1 MAPAHLAAR
10 DPVQQRSHVR
20 VSSDVSIRPPLP
32 ARLANALGRRNSVSG
47 ATLLVCAL
55 VLLVTWP
62 QARYLGTRVVAHD
75 DPLLSIWRLEWLAHA
90 LLTDPTHLFDANIFY
105 PHVRTLA
112 YTDATLLEGLV
123 AAPWLWAHVN
133 PVFVYNVL
141 LFGGMV
147 LSGLGMFLLVRQLTG
162 NADAAL
168 VSAAIFAVA
177 PYRIAH
183 LMHLELQWTMWMP
196 LTLWALH
203 RVFDEGSIR
212 HGVMAGVF
220 LAMQLLSCVYY
231 GAFLAIIVAAFIP
244 LVALSQRG
252 RAKRVVIPLCVGAI
266 VPAVVALAYGT
277 LYVSN
282 VQVAGTRDAGE
293 VMSFSAYFASYITAP
308 SGNWLWGWTGGRFE
322 GDERHLFPGVVAVV
336 LALWSVAARRRR
348 RDVWVYLVITALAVE
363 LSLGLNGIVYRWLHD
378 HIWAL
383 AGFRAPARFGIL
395 AMCGLAV
402 LAGFGYESLQRMT
415 KAPRTALI
423 VVLVAIGVEC
433 SSSPVQLDEVPIRT
447 PDVYRFLGRS
457 DRGVVVELPIVEGY
471 LNPTYMFW
479 STKHW
484 HPLVNGYSGFRP
496 LDYAETLQRMQT
508 FPDDAAIARLRQL
521 DVRYIL
527 LHETYFQQKERTRL
541 LLALARRPELVAA
554 GSYRDWLGQTRVFE
568 LRPADPRSS
577 RLE

>member
-1 MAPAHLAAR
+1 M
-10 DPVQQRSHVR
+10 
-20 VSSDVSIRPPLP
+20 
-32 ARLANALGRRNSVSG
+32 RRNSVPG
-47 ATLLVCAL
+47 AALLLCAL

-62 QARYLGTRVVAHD
+62 QARYLDTKIVAHD
-75 DPLLSIWRLEWLAHA
+75 DPLLSIWRIEWFAHA
-90 LLTDPTHLFDANIFY
+90 LLTDPTHLFDGNIFF

-112 YTDATLLEGLV
+112 YTDATFLEGLL
-123 AAPWLWAHVN
+123 AAPWLWAHVS
-133 PVFVYNVL
+133 PVLVYNLL

-147 LSGLGMFLLVRQLTG
+147 ASGLGMFLLVRHLTG

-212 HGVMAGVF
+212 QGFMAGAF
-220 LAMQLLSCVYY
+220 LALQLLSCVYY
-231 GAFLAIIVAAFIP
+231 GVFLGIIVAAFVP
-244 LVALSQRG
+244 LVALSRRG
-252 RAKRVVIPLCVGAI
+252 RTKPVLIALCVGAV
-266 VPAVVALAYGT
+266 VPAVVAIAYGT

-282 VQVAGTRDAGE
+282 VQVAGTRDPGE
-293 VMSFSAYFASYITAP
+293 ISSFSAYLSSYITAP
-308 SGNWLWGWTGGRFE
+308 AGNWLWGWTGGRFE
-322 GDERHLFPGVVAVV
+322 GDERQLFPGLAAVV
-336 LALWSVAARRRR
+336 LALWSFTARRRL
-348 RDVWVYLVITALAVE
+348 RDGLVYLAITALAVE
-363 LSLGLNGIVYRWLHD
+363 LSLGLNGSLYRWLHD

-383 AGFRAPARFGIL
+383 GGFRAPARFGIL

-402 LAGFGYESLQRMT
+402 LSGFGYESLQRVT
-415 KAPRTALI
+415 KAPRAALI
-423 VVLVAIGVEC
+423 IVLVAIGMEC
-433 SSSPVQLDEVPIRT
+433 SSSPVQLDDVPART
-447 PDVYRFLGRS
+447 PDVYRFLGLA

-484 HPLVNGYSGFRP
+484 HPLVNGYSGFKP
-496 LDYAETLQRMQT
+496 LDYAETLQRMRT

-527 LHETYFQQKERTRL
+527 VHETYFREKERTRL
-541 LLALARRPELVAA
+541 LLALARRPELVAG
-554 GSYRDWLGQTRVFE
+554 GSYRDWIGQTRVFE
-568 LRPADPRSS
+568 LTSAEPRST
-577 RLE
+577 RPD